1 MIYIGVDR
9 REPKS
14 LQAAVRSLRTV
25 STHPWTPLETD
36 RLTQRGLLWRPQDR
50 RGTIYDLIS
59 DAPCSTDFAISR
71 FLVPI
76 LHQTGWALFVDSDV
90 VFLRDV
96 NSLFRLADKNKAVM
110 VVKHHNGHEPGT
122 KMDGQAQTLYA
133 RKNWSS
139 VMLFNCD
146 HLANERLTLHDV
158 NTRPGRWLH
167 RFGWLHDDEI
177 GELPGEWNWLVGMQE
192 KPANPAIAHYTLGT
206 PELVDSPH
214 ADIWWRAYGERVRD

>member
-1 MIYIGVDR
+1 MIYIGVDQ

-14 LQAAVRSLRTV
+14 LRACVNSLAPFGYAKPSFLDSERLAA
-25 STHPWTPLETD
+25 
-36 RLTQRGLLWRPQDR
+36 RGLLWRPQDR
-50 RGTIYDLIS
+50 RGGIYDLIS

-76 LHQTGWALFVDSDV
+76 IHQSGWALFVDSDV
-90 VFLRDV
+90 IFLQSPDE
-96 NSLFRLADKNKAVM
+96 LFRLADPTKAVM
-110 VVKHHNGHEPGT
+110 VVKHHNGHEAGT
-122 KMDGQAQTLYA
+122 KMDGQLQTLYA

-146 HLANERLTLHDV
+146 HPANERLTLHDV

-177 GELPGEWNWLVGMQE
+177 GELPGEWNWLVGVQD
-192 KPANPAIAHYTLGT
+192 KPESPAIAHYTLGT

-214 ADIWWRAYGERVRD
+214 AEYWWRAYGERV